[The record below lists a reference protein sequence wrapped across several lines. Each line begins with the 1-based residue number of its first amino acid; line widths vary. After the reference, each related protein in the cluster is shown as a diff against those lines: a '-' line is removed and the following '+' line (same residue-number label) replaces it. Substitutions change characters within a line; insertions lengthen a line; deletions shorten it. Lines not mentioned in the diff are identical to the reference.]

1 MSDSQTPY
9 TEADLVRVMANVF
22 GVAPSAISEQSSID
36 TVASWDSL
44 KHLNLVIALEE
55 HFHVTF
61 TEEEVI
67 EILNY
72 PLIKMTLEKHDI
84 MFAMQSPAAAQD

>member
-1 MSDSQTPY
+1 MQHH
-9 TEADLVRVMANVF
+9 EHDLKRVLGDVF
-22 GVAPSAISEQSSID
+22 GIDPVTIGDATSTD

-55 HFHVTF
+55 RFQVTF
-61 TEEEVI
+61 TEEESV

-72 PLIKMTLEKHDI
+72 PLVKMTLEQHGITWVEPD
-84 MFAMQSPAAAQD
+84 AQKVV

>member
-1 MSDSQTPY
+1 MPTQY
-9 TEADLVRVMANVF
+9 AEADLVQVMANVF
-22 GVAPSAISEQSSID
+22 GIAPSAIGGESSID

-55 HFHVTF
+55 RFRVTF
-61 TEEEVI
+61 TEDEAI

-72 PLIKMTLEKHDI
+72 PLIKMTLEKHGVT
-84 MFAMQSPAAAQD
+84 FAPQPTAVLRGST

>member
-1 MSDSQTPY
+1 MKFK
-9 TEADLVRVMANVF
+9 EEDLKKVLSNIF
-22 GVAPSAISEQSSID
+22 GVNSDTVGTTTSID

-55 HFHVTF
+55 RFNITLTEDEVT
-61 TEEEVI
+61 

-72 PLIKMTLEKHDI
+72 QLIKMTLNKHGVE
-84 MFAMQSPAAAQD
+84 FADED

>member
-1 MSDSQTPY
+1 MWAMNVSMPY
-9 TEADLVRVMANVF
+9 TNADLAQVMGNVL
-22 GVAPSAISEQSSID
+22 GVAPSSIDASTSID

-55 HFHVTF
+55 RFRVTLSEDD
-61 TEEEVI
+61 TI

-72 PLIKMTLEKHDI
+72 PLIKMTLEKHGVT
-84 MFAMQSPAAAQD
+84 FTE

>member
-1 MSDSQTPY
+1 MQC
-9 TEADLVRVMANVF
+9 TESELAQVIGNVL
-22 GVAPSAISEQSSID
+22 GVAPSTVNQATSID

-55 HFHVTF
+55 HFRITLSEDE
-61 TEEEVI
+61 TI

-72 PLIKMTLEKHDI
+72 PLIKMTLEKHGTT
-84 MFAMQSPAAAQD
+84 FTE